1 MTHEEFISKYKS
13 KKIKVHVSKIDAR
26 KVVSSGYMPKSYF
39 YTELFF
45 GWLWILSFPTSI
57 AVFIWS
63 ELWIGIIILAF
74 GCMIPSATR
83 ESCCQFVLW
92 HSIENEE
99 FYNLVL
105 DKEVIVIE
113 EV

>member
-1 MTHEEFISKYKS
+1 MNHKEYITKYKAQ
-13 KKIKVHVSKIDAR
+13 KIKVHVSKIDAR
-26 KVVSSGYMPKSYF
+26 KVVSSGYMPKRYF

-63 ELWIGIIILAF
+63 ELWIGIIILAI